1 MIEFSNLIKVSL
13 LGNLKGDFQ
22 FMADTFTFEPS
33 PTEGNGGT
41 YWDCT
46 KTFVVDKPDDE
57 ALSKFKIPR
66 SAIVTLSN
74 LYRGRTELVPRLYR
88 IGTSEVPAR
97 VQITQHLDK
106 ASLIVRCKMLSD
118 PLA

>member
-22 FMADTFTFEPS
+22 FVADSFTFEPS
-33 PTEGNGGT
+33 PTEENGGT

-46 KTFVVDKPDDE
+46 KTFVIDKPEDDD
-57 ALSKFKIPR
+57 LNKFKIPR

-74 LYRGRTELVPRLYR
+74 LYRGCTEPVPKVYR
-88 IGTSEVPAR
+88 IGTDEVPAR
-97 VQITQHLDK
+97 VQITQHLNK